1 MSTRATFFGIEIG
14 KTGLYVS
21 QKGLDVTGHN
31 IANVD
36 TAGYTRQRLNNT
48 AYDPYNGLSLL
59 KPMDRA
65 MVGGGAKVQ
74 LLEQIRSAFLDRQ
87 FRTEQTASSYWEV
100 RTQGLTYVE
109 SLFESVS
116 GQLAMTEAIQNL
128 FTSFNTVSADPADQE
143 QRTVLKQEA
152 VKLCEQF
159 NHMYQSL
166 IDLQKGQDTAVKTVT
181 EHSNT
186 MAGQI
191 ADLNKAIYAF
201 EIDGMPA
208 NDLRDKRNLLID
220 QLSAIVDIEYT
231 GDAIGSKCQIKVAGE
246 ILVDHKKVNALE
258 VGKVPNPLGTSE
270 EPVWEVRWS
279 ARPDDVPP
287 FPLTALN
294 LDPAT
299 GGLTGGELLAHIK
312 LRDGTEQ
319 NEPGIP
325 YYINQLNNLAR
336 AMVQNINA
344 IHREGYTHP
353 AGGASVQGVN
363 FFQEEAVYNTPG
375 DPTSGIDYYDVSSI
389 TAGNIRISDALK
401 DSVYNIAASTTK
413 ITLGPPPEELQIGNN
428 ENMLKLFALS
438 HTPNLMLTGVPG
450 GPIAIGD
457 FESFVSSITL
467 DVATSLGHSKHKG
480 NTSYSLLLGAD
491 TQRLS
496 ISGVSLDEE
505 MTQLIKYNHAYSG
518 ASRVITAMDEAL
530 DVLINR
536 TGRVGL

>member
-14 KTGLYVS
+14 KTGLFVS

-87 FRTEQTASSYWEV
+87 FRTEQTANSYWEV

-116 GQLAMTEAIQNL
+116 GQLAMTEAIQDL
-128 FTSFNTVSADPADQE
+128 FTAFNTVSADPADQE

-159 NHMYQSL
+159 NHMYSAL
-166 IDLQKGQDTAVKTVT
+166 IDLQKGQDTAVKTVA
-181 EHSNT
+181 EHINT

-201 EIDGMPA
+201 EIDGTPA

-246 ILVDHKKVNALE
+246 ILVDHKMVNGLE
-258 VGKVPNPLGTSE
+258 VIKVPNPLGTVAEGYEEVWQVNWSE
-270 EPVWEVRWS
+270 
-279 ARPDDVPP
+279 RPGTVPL
-287 FPLTALN
+287 FTRKPLDLTQ
-294 LDPAT
+294 
-299 GGLTGGELLAHIK
+299 LTGGELLSHIN
-312 LRDGTEQ
+312 LRDGTDQ
-319 NEPGIP
+319 AEPGIP
-325 YYINQLNNLAR
+325 YYINQLNTLAR
-336 AMVQNINA
+336 AMVQNVNA
-344 IHREGYTHP
+344 IHRDGWTHP
-353 AGGASVQGVN
+353 ASGASVQGVD
-363 FFQEEAVYNTPG
+363 FFHPGNTG
-375 DPTSGIDYYDVSSI
+375 DINEV
-389 TAGNIRISDALK
+389 TAGNIRISDELL
-401 DSVYNIAASTTK
+401 DSVYNIAASTKK
-413 ITLGPPPEELQIGNN
+413 ITLGPPPEEMQIGNN
-428 ENMLKLFALS
+428 ENMLALFALS
-438 HTPNLMLTGVPG
+438 HTPDLVLTGVPG
-450 GPIAIGD
+450 APIAIGD
-457 FESFVSSITL
+457 FESFISSITL

-491 TQRLS
+491 TQRQS

-518 ASRVITAMDEAL
+518 ASRLITAMDEAL